1 LYNSAEVSAVLK
13 TIEATL
19 DPEGTIRFS
28 EPIHLTQPRRVL
40 VTLLDD
46 EIAPS
51 DEEVGN
57 VARMLAL
64 LATPSFRDRP
74 VASAK
79 ELDVVAEQNCN
90 TGIA

>member
-1 LYNSAEVSAVLK
+1 MLK

-40 VTLLDD
+40 VTLLEEESLPTDD
-46 EIAPS
+46 S
-51 DEEVGN
+51 DGD

-64 LATPSFRDRP
+64 LVEPMFRNRPFGSAEELEAT
-74 VASAK
+74 V
-79 ELDVVAEQNCN
+79 EQNRN
-90 TGIA
+90 AWDE